1 MIVETLG
8 TPAVCA
14 LFDGWEDT
22 MIWSCLDGTM
32 GHLYV
37 TPDAEHPQSAM
48 AILGSFCFLTGAP
61 DADLA
66 AFCPDRCTQGFI
78 FMIAEDDAWHP
89 IIEAVWGERAHRFTR
104 YAIKKEPDV
113 FDRAR
118 LQDFVAAL
126 DADYQLRMID
136 EALYYRCLHEGW
148 SNDFVVQF
156 GSWERY
162 RELGLGVV
170 AMHGDEI
177 VAGAS
182 SYTRY
187 KDGIEIEIDT
197 REDYRRRGIATACA
211 AKLILACLDRG
222 LYPSWDAHT
231 MISVALAEKL
241 GYHMDHPYV
250 TYAISDYGIQQP

>member
-1 MIVETLG
+1 MIVETHG
-8 TPAVCA
+8 TPAVRA

-22 MIWSCLDGTM
+22 MIRSCLDGTM

-37 TPDAEHPQSAM
+37 TPDAGNPQSAM
-48 AILGSFCFLTGAP
+48 AILGSFCFFAGRP
-61 DADLA
+61 DAALA
-66 AFCPDRCTQGFI
+66 AFCPDWCTQGFI
-78 FMIAEDDAWHP
+78 FMIAADSAWHP
-89 IIEAVWGERAHRFTR
+89 LIEAAWGEGAHRFTR

-113 FDRAR
+113 FDRER
-118 LQDFVAAL
+118 LEGFVSAL
-126 DADYQLRMID
+126 DSQYRLCMID
-136 EALYYRCLHEGW
+136 EELYYRCLSDGW

-156 GSWERY
+156 GSWDRY

-170 AMHGDEI
+170 AMRGDEI

-197 REDYRRRGIATACA
+197 REDYRRQGIATACA

-231 MISVALAEKL
+231 TISVALAEKL
-241 GYHMDHPYV
+241 GYHMDHPYI
-250 TYAISDYGIQQP
+250 TYAVGGYAPKTE